1 MLATRLQTAREKP
14 PLFTIHQSANNIMA
28 VRLKERHDIKTC
40 VVSFSNHTDAFRI
53 AKLIETHKETYQEWP
68 NFNFDDSQLDD
79 VLSLSGRKYDMETL
93 KELVINEWDDIE
105 SLVLYCASNFMD
117 LMNMKQIEEK
127 DTEGN
132 FKLQGHIHK
141 LEVADD
147 FIQMRLEDIFQISM

>member
-14 PLFTIHQSANNIMA
+14 PLFTIHQSANNVMA
-28 VRLKERHDIKTC
+28 VRLRDREDIKTC
-40 VVSFSNHTDAFRI
+40 VVSFSKYSDAFRI
-53 AKLIETHKETYQEWP
+53 ASLLEIHKEAYQEWP
-68 NFNFDDSQLDD
+68 NFNFDDTQLND
-79 VLSLSGRKYDMETL
+79 VLTLSGKKNGRDDL
-93 KELVINEWDDIE
+93 AELVINEWDDIE

-147 FIQMRLEDIFQISM
+147 FIQMRLEDILQIET